1 MMIAS
6 IDYDG
11 NITADCLF
19 NMGLNT
25 LVFIADIIVSFLT
38 QIFVKDNTNI
48 VVFIGYKLFVCLFV
62 NKQYVSMPKTIIR
75 FSVFVPLITRDTDA
89 FVPAPFRLPVATV
102 IRYVTFSFS
111 ESAEII

>member
-11 NITADCLF
+11 NITADHLF
-19 NMGLNT
+19 NMGLST

-38 QIFVKDNTNI
+38 RIFVQDNTNI
-48 VVFIGYKLFVCLFV
+48 VVFIGYKRFFFFFFF

-75 FSVFVPLITRDTDA
+75 FSVSYL
-89 FVPAPFRLPVATV
+89 
-102 IRYVTFSFS
+102 
-111 ESAEII
+111 

>member
-6 IDYDG
+6 V
-11 NITADCLF
+11 

-48 VVFIGYKLFVCLFV
+48 VVFIGYKPFVCLFVCLFF

-102 IRYVTFSFS
+102 IRYVTVSFS